1 MVRTASTMLPLG
13 TIAPDFQ
20 LPDVVTGE
28 NISLA
33 SFADKKALL
42 VMFIS
47 VHCPFVKHVQT
58 ELALIGKDYLDYG
71 LGIVA
76 ISPNDVEKYPDD
88 SPANLKVMAETLKL
102 SYPVCQD
109 ASQEIAIAYTAA
121 CTPDFFLFDKDR
133 HLVYRGQLDDSRP
146 SNGKPVTGKDLRT
159 AIVAAL
165 SGEMVDTKQRP
176 SIGCNI
182 KWIEN
187 NAPSYFTGIR
197 AEEAE

>member
-13 TIAPDFQ
+13 TTAPDFH
-20 LPDVVTGE
+20 LPNVVNGE

-33 SFADKKALL
+33 SFAEKKALL

-58 ELALIGKDYLDYG
+58 ELALLGKDYQDYG

-88 SPANLKVMAETLKL
+88 SPANLKIMAETLDL

-109 ASQEIAIAYTAA
+109 ASQEVAIAYTAA

-133 HLVYRGQLDDSRP
+133 QLVYRGQLDDSRP
-146 SNGKPVTGKDLRT
+146 SNGKPVTGKDLRA

-165 SGEMVDTKQRP
+165 SGEIIDAQQRP

-187 NAPSYFTGIR
+187 QSPTYFTGVR
-197 AEEAE
+197 TEQE

>member
-13 TIAPDFQ
+13 TVAPDFH
-20 LPDVVTGE
+20 LPNVVNGE
-28 NISLA
+28 TISLA

-58 ELALIGKDYLDYG
+58 ELALLGKDYQDYG

-88 SPANLKVMAETLKL
+88 SPANLKIMAETLGF

-109 ASQEIAIAYTAA
+109 ASQEVAITYTAA

-133 HLVYRGQLDDSRP
+133 KLVYRGQLDDSRP
-146 SNGKPVTGKDLRT
+146 SNGKPVTGKDLRA
-159 AIVAAL
+159 AIVATL
-165 SGEMVDTKQRP
+165 SGEVVDSQQRP

-187 NAPSYFTGIR
+187 QAPVYFTGVR
-197 AEEAE
+197 AEDE